1 MQKIQSNP
9 ASKIKLNLL
18 RKKIFT
24 FDQLI
29 SMLKCSVRSGR
40 NKLKEWQAY
49 SSYNKNGSYYT
60 LPSVP
65 HFDKN
70 GLWQH
75 KDAYFSQNRSLK
87 NTIVFIVNRSSS
99 GLSGSQIGD
108 ILKLSPRSFLH
119 HFRRTPGIQREK
131 HG

>member
-60 LPSVP
+60 
-65 HFDKN
+65 
-70 GLWQH
+70 
-75 KDAYFSQNRSLK
+75 
-87 NTIVFIVNRSSS
+87 
-99 GLSGSQIGD
+99 
-108 ILKLSPRSFLH
+108 
-119 HFRRTPGIQREK
+119 
-131 HG
+131 